1 MQEVPLTQRE
11 RNRLETWNAIHDAA
25 AAMTLEDGPVSVT
38 IEAVASRAGV
48 SKRTFFNYFPTKED
62 AILGTRAPL
71 VSDELLE
78 KFRSSDADLLTRIV
92 RILAGVMAT
101 SLGRGHAYQVRRD
114 IITRYPEL
122 KGRMVQHINAAE
134 QLVDEILHERMD
146 SEAAE
151 ETLNLL
157 PDGQDSA
164 RALLMLAGTITR
176 FAYRSDPQ
184 GTVADIDLHIDS
196 TVKIFREVMQATHD
210 NA

>member
-11 RNRLETWNAIHDAA
+11 RNRVETWNAIHDAA
-25 AAMTLEDGPVSVT
+25 ASMALEDGPACVT
-38 IEAVASRAGV
+38 IEAVVSRAGV

-62 AILGTRAPL
+62 AILGTRAPS
-71 VSDELLE
+71 VPEELLE
-78 KFRSSDADLLTRIV
+78 KFRTSDADLLTRIV
-92 RILAGVMAT
+92 RILAGVMST

-122 KGRMVQHINAAE
+122 KGRMMQHINAAE
-134 QLVDEILHERMD
+134 KLVDEILHERMD
-146 SEAAE
+146 SDAAE

-176 FAYRSDPQ
+176 YAYSSDPQ
-184 GTVADIDLHIDS
+184 GTVADIELHIDS

-210 NA
+210 NV

>member
-1 MQEVPLTQRE
+1 MTQRE

-146 SEAAE
+146 SDAAE

>member
-134 QLVDEILHERMD
+134 GLVDEILHERMD
-146 SEAAE
+146 SDAAE

>member
-146 SEAAE
+146 SDAAE

>member
-1 MQEVPLTQRE
+1 MTQRE